1 MKKVDDLDDAYA
13 ERDGTST
20 WTPNFRLKDE
30 RRVSF
35 VPFPFSDERKNIGKK
50 NVLLLNEVV
59 KTKRGENNLHFEK
72 CDVEPID
79 APIVKIAQI
88 AFSPDKV

>member
-1 MKKVDDLDDAYA
+1 MKEKTL
-13 ERDGTST
+13 E
-20 WTPNFRLKDE
+20 
-30 RRVSF
+30 
-35 VPFPFSDERKNIGKK
+35 KK

-59 KTKRGENNLHFEK
+59 KTKRGENNLHVEK